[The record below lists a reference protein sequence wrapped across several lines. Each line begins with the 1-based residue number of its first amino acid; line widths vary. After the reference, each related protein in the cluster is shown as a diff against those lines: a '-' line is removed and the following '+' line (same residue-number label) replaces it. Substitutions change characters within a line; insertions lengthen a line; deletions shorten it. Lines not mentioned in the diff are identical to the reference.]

1 MARSLYSDFARYFEF
16 VHADT
21 DQLREE
27 VFRLRYQVY
36 VVETRFERAD
46 DHPQGI
52 ETDAFDERSDHY
64 LLRHRTSGAYAA
76 TARMIL
82 PDRSAPLAGFPIEEH
97 CTFHEGLGIDDP
109 AARLHLGEVSRFAV
123 SKAFKRRAGEA
134 GTLNGVSPNV
144 DMYFEPDERRL
155 LPHLSLGL
163 LAVELW
169 MMHVHGLTH
178 CYAVMEPALYRLI
191 SRFGVSF
198 RQIGPAV
205 DYHGER
211 IPCLGDVAEF
221 LPNIRRV
228 CEPVWD
234 LMTAGGRYTC
244 GTT

>member
-1 MARSLYSDFARYFEF
+1 MARSLYSDFTRYFEF
-16 VHADT
+16 VHAAT
-21 DQLREE
+21 DELREE

-36 VVETRFERAD
+36 VVETGFERAD
-46 DHPQGI
+46 DHPHGI
-52 ETDAFDERSDHY
+52 ERDTFDERSDHY
-64 LLRHRTSGAYAA
+64 LLRHRASGAYAA

-82 PDRSAPLAGFPIEEH
+82 PDRSAPLAGFPIEQY
-97 CTFHEGLGIDDP
+97 CTFHEGVGIEDP
-109 AARLHLGEVSRFAV
+109 ADRLRLGEVSRFAV

-134 GTLNGVSPNV
+134 GTLNGVSPNI

-155 LPHLSLGL
+155 LPNLSLGL

-169 MMHVHGLTH
+169 MMHEHGLTH

-211 IPCLGDVAEF
+211 IPCMGDVAEF
-221 LPNIRRV
+221 LPNIRSV

-244 GTT
+244 GTA